1 MSFQE
6 KLKNET
12 KALHDASE
20 NHPFHVQLV
29 QGVLPDLNYFVYL
42 HNLFP
47 VFSYIERRM
56 DLKGELIRSP
66 LMHTDIMRYS
76 KDGCVLTGEDLH
88 YFDWIEEIG
97 QKDDKWLS
105 AILYVE
111 WLKDAYGGQILSKH
125 VKYNSLLKFFNMKN
139 VVNEVRSYL
148 DKISSEDEDQFIV
161 EVNAVYKNHN
171 KILDKIMKVNT
182 Q

>member
-1 MSFQE
+1 MNFQE
-6 KLKNET
+6 KLKSET
-12 KALHDASE
+12 KELHDSSE
-20 NHPFHVQLV
+20 KHPFHVQLI
-29 QGVLPDLNYFVYL
+29 QGVLPDQKYFVYL

-47 VFSYIERRM
+47 IFSYIERRM

-76 KDGCVLTGEDLH
+76 KDNCVLTGQDLY

-111 WLKDAYGGQILSKH
+111 WLKDAYGGQMLSKNI
-125 VKYNSLLKFFNMKN
+125 KYHSLLKFYEMKN
-139 VVNEVRSYL
+139 VISGVRHYL
-148 DKISSEDEDQFIV
+148 DSVATEDQDQFIV
-161 EVNAVYKNHN
+161 EVNNVYKNHN
-171 KILDKIMKVNT
+171 KILDKIMNVHT